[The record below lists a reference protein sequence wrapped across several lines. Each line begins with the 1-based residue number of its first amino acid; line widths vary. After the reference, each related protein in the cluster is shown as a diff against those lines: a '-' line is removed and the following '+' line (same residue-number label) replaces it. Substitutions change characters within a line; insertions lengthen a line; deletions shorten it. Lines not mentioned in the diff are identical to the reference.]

1 MAQGCDLESEQL
13 GEARSGGLSDEDSV
27 SSHSSPRA
35 AGTKTAGM
43 SSELSP
49 YDSPIF
55 SRNGDDYSAATPT
68 DNEVSKYSF
77 FEIIVLICWG
87 KTLINNSIRNQN
99 DIRQILTFII
109 IFYFGY

>member
-13 GEARSGGLSDEDSV
+13 GEARSGSLSDEDSV

-43 SSELSP
+43 LSELSP

-68 DNEVSKYSF
+68 DNEVSKSSF
-77 FEIIVLICWG
+77 FERLKHYMEGNQITKG
-87 KTLINNSIRNQN
+87 KVSSCA
-99 DIRQILTFII
+99 F
-109 IFYFGY
+109 